1 MGCLVA
7 LIALVSPRLAVF
19 LLWLFTDRMRIA
31 FDSGLIALLGF
42 FFLPWTTL
50 VYALAYAP
58 FGGVSGLGWVFVAIA
73 LFADLASY
81 GSGERARRD
90 RS

>member
-7 LIALVSPRLAVF
+7 LIALISPRLAIF
-19 LLWLFTDRMRIA
+19 LMWLFTDRLRIA
-31 FDSGLIALLGF
+31 FDSGWVGLLGF
-42 FFLPWTTL
+42 LFLPWTTL

-58 FGGVSGLGWVFVAIA
+58 FGGVTDLGWVLVGIA

-81 GSGERARRD
+81 GSGERSRRRRD
-90 RS
+90 

>member
-7 LIALVSPRLAVF
+7 IIALVSPRLAVF
-19 LLWLFTDRMRIA
+19 LMWLFTDRLKIA
-31 FDSGLIALLGF
+31 FDSGFAGLLGF
-42 FFLPWTTL
+42 LFLPWTTL

-58 FGGVSGLGWVFVAIA
+58 LRGVGFLGWVFVAIA
-73 LFADLASY
+73 LMADLASY
-81 GSGERARRD
+81 GSGERSRRQ